1 MTHHFLGAW
10 RFCTALLLAALSGA
24 SFAAERPFPTK
35 PIRWLVPFAPGGV
48 GDLTARVVAQKMSS
62 NMGQQVVV
70 DNRPGAG
77 MIMSA
82 TAALQAAPDGYTII
96 QAGNG
101 TAISASLFKSLPYD
115 ILKDF
120 TQISTLADFDLV
132 VVTSA
137 DSKLASVADI
147 VAFAKK
153 NPGKVNIATIS
164 IGATQHLA
172 AELFISMAG
181 IDAQT
186 VPFKATPA
194 VITAVR
200 AKDVPLAFEI
210 LPGVIGPLKG
220 GILRAIAVAPARR
233 SPVVPDTPTIAES
246 GVAGYQAASW
256 TGLSTHAKTPPAIVQ
271 RLHQEVAAAVNAP
284 EVKQKLLEMGATAQ
298 ASASPEEARK
308 LMIAEIAKWKAVI
321 ERAKIER
328 Q

>member
-1 MTHHFLGAW
+1 MRQCLKVAW
-10 RFCTALLLAALSGA
+10 RLLAAAVLAALPLA
-24 SFAAERPFPTK
+24 SAAAEQPYPTK

-48 GDLTARVVAQKMSS
+48 GDLTARVVAQKMTE
-62 NMGQQVVV
+62 NLGQQVVI

-82 TAALQAAPDGYTII
+82 TAALRAAPDGYTII

-120 TQISTLADFDLV
+120 TQLSTLAYFDLV
-132 VVTSA
+132 MVTGA
-137 DSKLASVADI
+137 DSKLASVADVI
-147 VAFAKK
+147 AFARN
-153 NPGKVNIATIS
+153 NPGKLSIGTIS
-164 IGATQHLA
+164 IGATQNLA
-172 AELFISMAG
+172 AQLFISMAG

-186 VPFKATPA
+186 VPFKGTPA

-200 AKDVPLAFEI
+200 SNDVPVAFEI
-210 LPGVIGPLKG
+210 LPGVIAQIQSGALK
-220 GILRAIAVAPARR
+220 AVAVAPARR
-233 SPVVPDTPTIAES
+233 SSVLPNTPTIAES
-246 GVAGYQAASW
+246 GVPGYQASSW
-256 TGLSTHAKTPPAIVQ
+256 TGLSVHAKTPRATVQ
-271 RLHQEVAAAVNAP
+271 RLHREIAAAVNSP
-284 EVKQKLLEMGATAQ
+284 EVKQKLHDMGATAR

-308 LMIAEIAKWKAVI
+308 LMISEISKWKAVI